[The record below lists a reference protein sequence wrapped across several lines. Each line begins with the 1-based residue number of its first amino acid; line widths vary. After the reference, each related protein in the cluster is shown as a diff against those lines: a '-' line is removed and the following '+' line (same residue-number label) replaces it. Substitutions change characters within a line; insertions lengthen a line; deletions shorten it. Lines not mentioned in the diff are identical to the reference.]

1 MVDKGPHFAIDNL
14 ASAELAKSI
23 LPNRSAKQ
31 IRSVAHTSLMVNPFL
46 SVSDWTDEEK
56 MTLCLARKVFDTDDE
71 SINNL
76 MFQRIAS
83 QIVHRSKPQVKGK
96 WDLSLDPHILR
107 RDFTK
112 EENELL
118 VQLTSQK
125 GFDAI
130 RNWGEVAKYF
140 PHRNPRHLRY
150 HWYNISSVKMYM
162 NNKESAFKKQKQ
174 ISINCLNHFKIF
186 MDTMDIGIP
195 ELEKAIAELR
205 LFANMNRLM
214 FNMGWELRNMI
225 EKEEY

>member
-1 MVDKGPHFAIDNL
+1 LVDKGPHFAIDNL

-46 SVSDWTDEEK
+46 AVSDWTDEEK
-56 MTLCLARKVFDTDDE
+56 MTLCLARKVFDTDDD

-162 NNKESAFKKQKQ
+162 NNKESAFKKQKLGDGNQ
-174 ISINCLNHFKIF
+174 HFLSVKDF
-186 MDTMDIGIP
+186 VVRKRMKTDC
-195 ELEKAIAELR
+195 
-205 LFANMNRLM
+205 
-214 FNMGWELRNMI
+214 
-225 EKEEY
+225 